1 MRVLPTTMLFAAGP
15 RGQLA
20 SFTSSYCA
28 QATIRMCVL
37 LSIFSSFFN
46 NTPMVSLLLPII
58 KDWARLRGFPPS
70 WCRMASAPA

>member
-1 MRVLPTTMLFAAGP
+1 
-15 RGQLA
+15 
-20 SFTSSYCA
+20 
-28 QATIRMCVL
+28 MCVL

-70 WCRMASAPA
+70 WCRIAPAPA